1 MANCI
6 LSLIGSTPLVE
17 LGRLSRLHGLSVPVA
32 AKIEFFNPGGSV
44 KDRIALAMVEDA
56 EQDGRLA
63 PGGTIVEPTS
73 GNTGIGLALVCAVKG
88 YRLILTMP
96 ETMSVERR
104 KLVAAYG
111 AEVRLTPAA
120 EGMAGAVDEAERIRQ
135 ATPGAVTL
143 GQFTNPANPRC
154 HHDTTGQEI
163 WQQTAGRVDVF
174 VAGIGTGGTLSGTGR
189 RLKELNPAIEITR
202 EASKRYL
209 DYMYSMEE
217 AHKVAKA
224 IPKRIATLRAREC
237 DPTRLIR
244 SLMTDPRR
252 VGNAK
257 EQLQFA
263 INMYCMASIAQDVD
277 YLDCSLYDL
286 FTPDELYSHYMVRN
300 YQMYL
305 EAGPSAEFGHL
316 LMSDAVPLLRNFV
329 EEADEAI
336 ATGYYSAS
344 LRYGHD
350 RNVIPLVA
358 LMGVEGCDG
367 RESDYRKVD
376 AVWSCWRVTPMATNI
391 QWIFYRKPGCD
402 EILVKF
408 LFNEREVPL
417 HLESDLAPYYRW
429 EDVKRYFEER
439 TVECTKPLNDAQ

>member
-1 MANCI
+1 MQINHRQETGMKRHAFLLLAAGVLFSGSVLAQSTKEETLADLNRTGAFYYSYENYPRETATPAPEGYKPFYISHYGRHGSRRHSSVGVYESPYRI
-6 LSLIGSTPLVE
+6 LREAQEAGELTPL
-17 LGRLSRLHGLSVPVA
+17 G
-32 AKIEFFNPGGSV
+32 
-44 KDRIALAMVEDA
+44 EDA
-56 EQDGRLA
+56 LRRVERLTLDARGRHGDLSPRGVQEQRDIADRMYHSFPEVFSTADGRL
-63 PGGTIVEPTS
+63 
-73 GNTGIGLALVCAVKG
+73 C
-88 YRLILTMP
+88 
-96 ETMSVERR
+96 
-104 KLVAAYG
+104 
-111 AEVRLTPAA
+111 
-120 EGMAGAVDEAERIRQ
+120 RIRSRS
-135 ATPGAVTL
+135 TL
-143 GQFTNPANPRC
+143 VPRC
-154 HHDTTGQEI
+154 MMSMAASNE
-163 WQQTAGRVDVF
+163 
-174 VAGIGTGGTLSGTGR
+174 

-391 QWIFYRKPGCD
+391 QWIFYRKPGYD

-439 TVECTKPLNDAQ
+439 IVECTKPLNDAQ